1 MAAGPHRSHPSFGTM
16 RTTPPSNL
24 VRHIGIP
31 TLVGLFLAL
40 ASALGAEV
48 RTNLSYAADPYGWI
62 PVTCKLAYYAKF
74 TSDGGALDGGFR
86 LTLADPPR
94 TNTAATGI
102 DGVVMKVSTPKEFAG
117 KTICIWLDQP
127 AAEVKQVHYKPRVLY
142 AGQWPTQNIGT
153 LTFSGEVPFKRVAE
167 PGGPA
172 NRGQPSGSETN
183 RMPRAAGP
191 GR

>member
-1 MAAGPHRSHPSFGTM
+1 M
-16 RTTPPSNL
+16 RATSPSNS

-31 TLVGLFLAL
+31 TLVSLFLAL
-40 ASALGAEV
+40 ASTLGAEV
-48 RTNLSYAADPYGWI
+48 RTNLSYTADPYGWI
-62 PVTCKLAYYAKF
+62 PVTCKLAYYAEF

-94 TNTAATGI
+94 TNTAATEI

-127 AAEVKQVHYKPRVLY
+127 AAQVKQVHYKSGVLY
-142 AGQWPTQNIGT
+142 AGQWPTQAIGT

-167 PGGPA
+167 PGGAA
-172 NRGQPSGSETN
+172 NGSQPIRAETN
-183 RMPRAAGP
+183 RTPSAADS
-191 GR
+191 RR